1 MIDSYKFPQLLRSVA
16 SLRAA
21 FILGFVLLFAVPASG
36 QTRIYQFTGPASV
49 EINNVAQAG
58 TPSTRIELQVT
69 AAVGEYGAAGLIFEE
84 KFANVSSGTIFVDGV
99 PYPLDT
105 STLSVRRPN
114 NDYASDRSSYFT
126 NNTIPFA
133 RGAPLTYPGIA
144 IHHSETFITGQF
156 YHYFKG
162 KAASANDPLT
172 LPNTTLESVAP
183 LTIEI
188 DFVATNSIYS
198 EFVSG
203 GGGVDYGDAPDSGIG
218 TGANNYNTLATDAG
232 PSHFLGGPTLGA
244 LADRPGA
251 EGGTLQDADATADD
265 LDVSDDE
272 DGVTFPLS
280 IISSVGVINTSSYV
294 VDVQGA
300 GGPYKVSAWFDF
312 DQDGSFEIGEKVT
325 DDLLLAVGIHV
336 VPFSIPAGAATGT
349 TFARF
354 RISTGGTALPI
365 GAAADGEVEDHK
377 ITILDGSVASPVG
390 VDLSPTTGGAGAQ
403 PITIAQDVTGNST
416 VTLGAGPPTMV
427 FSAPLPAVGPLTVVG
442 TAAPDNF
449 IIDHT
454 NGNVA
459 TGPVTIDGGGL
470 GDDLTI
476 RGGAPGDMDT
486 IHHTHATLDS
496 GSIAYIAGAQ
506 PAHQTVNYT
515 SVETVIDELQP
526 LHRIYT
532 FNGADNIVQ
541 LIDGPVASLIS
552 TTPATSALTTFTN
565 PTTDLV
571 INGGVGADTFDIQ
584 PSKFYPVSVN
594 GDAPTTFV
602 GGDTFNLDAG
612 SLGAAVITLNEASDN
627 AGT

>member
-114 NDYASDRSSYFT
+114 NDYASDGSSYFT

-183 LTIEI
+183 LNLELSTEESTLGGIGGGGYPLLAPYVGQTIEI

-218 TGANNYNTLATDAG
+218 TGANNRSVYLPNG
-232 PSHFLGGPTLGA
+232 
-244 LADRPGA
+244 DRQ
-251 EGGTLQDADATADD
+251 L
-265 LDVSDDE
+265 LRDE
-272 DGVTFPLS
+272 
-280 IISSVGVINTSSYV
+280 
-294 VDVQGA
+294 
-300 GGPYKVSAWFDF
+300 
-312 DQDGSFEIGEKVT
+312 
-325 DDLLLAVGIHV
+325 
-336 VPFSIPAGAATGT
+336 
-349 TFARF
+349 
-354 RISTGGTALPI
+354 
-365 GAAADGEVEDHK
+365 
-377 ITILDGSVASPVG
+377 
-390 VDLSPTTGGAGAQ
+390 
-403 PITIAQDVTGNST
+403 
-416 VTLGAGPPTMV
+416 
-427 FSAPLPAVGPLTVVG
+427 
-442 TAAPDNF
+442 
-449 IIDHT
+449 
-454 NGNVA
+454 
-459 TGPVTIDGGGL
+459 
-470 GDDLTI
+470 
-476 RGGAPGDMDT
+476 
-486 IHHTHATLDS
+486 
-496 GSIAYIAGAQ
+496 IAGADEV
-506 PAHQTVNYT
+506 AHVHLLRQR
-515 SVETVIDELQP
+515 SQE
-526 LHRIYT
+526 RK
-532 FNGADNIVQ
+532 AR
-541 LIDGPVASLIS
+541 
-552 TTPATSALTTFTN
+552 
-565 PTTDLV
+565 
-571 INGGVGADTFDIQ
+571 
-584 PSKFYPVSVN
+584 
-594 GDAPTTFV
+594 
-602 GGDTFNLDAG
+602 
-612 SLGAAVITLNEASDN
+612 
-627 AGT
+627 